1 MQEKASYEELQQR
14 VKELEKKVYHYEH
27 HKARRRENEERLWR
41 LIEYSPECF
50 FVHDFEGNIIDVNKP
65 ACESLGYTREELL
78 RMNVRDIDEAF
89 TAKKH
94 WNVWRRMIPGV
105 PAKLEGIRR
114 RKDNTTFP
122 VEISLS
128 VFDTGKGKYMLG
140 ITRDVTEKKMGEA
153 ALRESEEKYRMLFEH
168 GGFSTCVS
176 DLMSGKFVAF
186 NKKAYEA
193 LGYTREE
200 FENLSLIDINVDRS
214 REEILQIRKQII
226 DNGPRVIEVKHRTKD
241 GEVRNV
247 LVSSVPVRIQGKS
260 YVQSIYLDITDRKRM
275 EEELTKS
282 KLELEIKN
290 KNLEEMNAA
299 LHVLLKKREKDKVAL
314 EEKVLLNMKE
324 LVIPYIEKL
333 NNNSGL
339 DEKYRAYLD
348 IIDSNL
354 RDIISSF
361 AHGLSSIK
369 YNLTP
374 MEIQIAD
381 LIKQGKTTKE
391 IAELFNLSYFTIN
404 AHRRNIRK
412 KLAIKN
418 KKANLKS
425 LLMSFH

>member
-1 MQEKASYEELQQR
+1 MQKKPSYEELQQR
-14 VKELEKKVYHYEH
+14 VKEREKKVHHYEQ
-27 HKARRRENEERLWR
+27 HKDWRHENEERLWR
-41 LIEYSPECF
+41 LIEYSPESF
-50 FVHDFEGNIIDVNKP
+50 FVHDYEGNIIDVNKH

-89 TAKKH
+89 TAKRH
-94 WNVWRRMIPGV
+94 WNVWRRMVPGV
-105 PAKLEGIRR
+105 SAKLEGIRR

-122 VEISLS
+122 VGISLS
-128 VFDTGKGKYMLG
+128 VFDTGKGKYMLA
-140 ITRDVTEKKMGEA
+140 ITRDVTEQKMGEE

-168 GGFSTCVS
+168 GGFSTCIS

-186 NKKAYEA
+186 NKKAYED

-200 FENLSLIDINVDRS
+200 FENIRLVDINVDRTQ
-214 REEILQIRKQII
+214 EEILQIRKQII
-226 DNGPRVIEVKHRTKD
+226 DNGPKVNEVKHKTKD
-241 GEVRNV
+241 GELKHV
-247 LVSSVPVRIQGKS
+247 LVSSVPIRIQGKS
-260 YVQSIYLDITDRKRM
+260 YVQSIYVDITDRKRM

-282 KLELEIKN
+282 KSELEIKN

-299 LHVLLKKREKDKVAL
+299 LHVLLKKREGDKVAL

-333 NNNSGL
+333 INNSGL
-339 DEKYRAYLD
+339 DDKCRAYLY

-361 AHGLSSIK
+361 AHVLSSVQ

-374 MEIQIAD
+374 MEIQIAN
-381 LIKQGKTTKE
+381 LIKQGKTSKE
-391 IAELFNLSYFTIN
+391 IAKLFNLSYFTIN
-404 AHRRNIRK
+404 AHRRSIRR

-418 KKANLKS
+418 KKTNLKS

>member
-1 MQEKASYEELQQR
+1 
-14 VKELEKKVYHYEH
+14 
-27 HKARRRENEERLWR
+27 
-41 LIEYSPECF
+41 
-50 FVHDFEGNIIDVNKP
+50 
-65 ACESLGYTREELL
+65 
-78 RMNVRDIDEAF
+78 
-89 TAKKH
+89 
-94 WNVWRRMIPGV
+94 
-105 PAKLEGIRR
+105 
-114 RKDNTTFP
+114 
-122 VEISLS
+122 
-128 VFDTGKGKYMLG
+128 
-140 ITRDVTEKKMGEA
+140 
-153 ALRESEEKYRMLFEH
+153 
-168 GGFSTCVS
+168 
-176 DLMSGKFVAF
+176 
-186 NKKAYEA
+186 
-193 LGYTREE
+193 
-200 FENLSLIDINVDRS
+200 
-214 REEILQIRKQII
+214 
-226 DNGPRVIEVKHRTKD
+226 
-241 GEVRNV
+241 
-247 LVSSVPVRIQGKS
+247 
-260 YVQSIYLDITDRKRM
+260 M

-339 DEKYRAYLD
+339 DEKNRAYLD

-361 AHGLSSIK
+361 ARGLSSVK